1 MRAGIV
7 VLALALTACSS
18 SPSPSTEQP
27 NPYSGILLPGMTADT
42 PCEEAVVA
50 LWKAQG
56 LSEGGFRAEYD
67 RVFALCTDDELQVI
81 NGKAAQGWG
90 FNVAQGGRTY
100 FERQE
105 CRSPGY
111 RDTKLCQS
119 IQ

>member
-1 MRAGIV
+1 MRAGFI

-18 SPSPSTEQP
+18 NPSQPSTQP
-27 NPYSGILLPGMTADT
+27 SPYSGILLPGMTADT

-56 LSEGGFRAEYD
+56 LSEGGFRTEYD

-81 NGKAAQGWG
+81 NRKAAQGWG

-100 FERQE
+100 FARVE
-105 CRSPGY
+105 CRSSEY
-111 RDTKLCQS
+111 RHTMLCQS
-119 IQ
+119 IP